1 MLSRF
6 GPPVPLPGMVPQ
18 HALVAEQQTTKMA
31 VSVASAVA
39 AAKSAETAVAAAAR
53 AAASASAAQVEATG
67 AQKEAAVAAQKLQ
80 AEYAAGY
87 RAPSPPGSPGSHGD
101 AVVARAAPLQ
111 TTAAALAYEQAAQV
125 AACAKAMQE
134 EKMRSATAAEKAA
147 QAAMAMA
154 VQTALVATEATTA
167 VKEAAA
173 GAAGEGIVGDG
184 WQVRRRV
191 LDVERSIA
199 SDARKSL
206 DAVGSRQAAAHPPAP
221 AASSPERSM
230 RSAALLVERQMA
242 ANAAAQDRL
251 PAVLPAVPM
260 LSAACLP
267 PVEMRVVEGREGE
280 LQEIRV
286 HRTRT
291 LALTLTLTVALT
303 LTLTWGIACIC
314 SA

>member
-1 MLSRF
+1 
-6 GPPVPLPGMVPQ
+6 
-18 HALVAEQQTTKMA
+18 
-31 VSVASAVA
+31 
-39 AAKSAETAVAAAAR
+39 
-53 AAASASAAQVEATG
+53 
-67 AQKEAAVAAQKLQ
+67 
-80 AEYAAGY
+80 
-87 RAPSPPGSPGSHGD
+87 
-101 AVVARAAPLQ
+101 
-111 TTAAALAYEQAAQV
+111 
-125 AACAKAMQE
+125 MQE

-167 VKEAAA
+167 VKAAAA

-221 AASSPERSM
+221 AARSPDRSM
-230 RSAALLVERQMA
+230 RSAALLVERQKA

-303 LTLTWGIACIC
+303 LTLTWGFACIC

>member
-1 MLSRF
+1 MSGGVKTRGAQKRLRTSMSASF
-6 GPPVPLPGMVPQ
+6 GRSVPLPGMVPQ

-87 RAPSPPGSPGSHGD
+87 RAPSPPVSPVSPGN

-125 AACAKAMQE
+125 AACAKTMQE
-134 EKMRSATAAEKAA
+134 EMMRSATAAESAA
-147 QAAMAMA
+147 HAAMAVA
-154 VQTALVATEATTA
+154 VQTALVAAEATTA
-167 VKEAAA
+167 VKAAAA

-199 SDARKSL
+199 SDARKSVTGNAYVAAPRESARQGDVEAERL
-206 DAVGSRQAAAHPPAP
+206 LVSRQPSPSP
-221 AASSPERSM
+221 SSSPSPKP
-230 RSAALLVERQMA
+230 S
-242 ANAAAQDRL
+242 
-251 PAVLPAVPM
+251 PSPSP
-260 LSAACLP
+260 
-267 PVEMRVVEGREGE
+267 
-280 LQEIRV
+280 
-286 HRTRT
+286 
-291 LALTLTLTVALT
+291 
-303 LTLTWGIACIC
+303 
-314 SA
+314 